1 MITAT
6 KVEFGTDT
14 VEKVWPEIYPLFLKH
29 WEEIAHYKNI
39 PLEPDFDK
47 YKEIEAVGMLRI
59 FTAREEGKLIGYCVY
74 FINHNLHYKSTIQA
88 LQDVLFVQKDKRGF
102 GMKFIKWCDE
112 QLKKEGVNVVHQHI
126 KKAHNFGPMLERIG
140 YELVDLIYAR
150 RLI

>member
-6 KVEFGTDT
+6 KTEFGTAN
-14 VEKVWPEIYPLFLKH
+14 VEAIWPEIYPLFVKH

-39 PLEPDFDK
+39 PLEPDYEK
-47 YKEIEAVGMLRI
+47 YKEIEKVGMLRI
-59 FTAREEGKLIGYCVY
+59 FTAREDGKLIGYCVY

-88 LQDVLFVQKDKRGF
+88 LQDVLFVQKEKRGF

-112 QLKKEGVNVVHQHI
+112 QLKNEGVNVVHQHI